1 MKSIKVVILCG
12 GRGMRL
18 HEETGYRPKPL
29 IEIGGKPILWHIMKI
44 YSHYDYKDFILCSG
58 YKGEM
63 IKDYFLNFE
72 MLNSDF
78 TVELGKEK
86 KITLHNPPPDENWRV
101 TVADT
106 GLNVMTGARIKRIE
120 KYIEDDLFMLT
131 YGDGVADI
139 NINKLVNF
147 HLAQGRIGT
156 VTGVHSLSRF
166 GELSVDGE
174 LVKEF
179 TEKPQI
185 KKDYINGG
193 FFVFN
198 KGIFKY
204 VTDED
209 DCSFERE
216 PLQNLAKDGELAVF
230 PHEGYWQCMDTYR
243 DLQTLNKQWESG
255 NFPWKV
261 WQGQAKDEK

>member
-1 MKSIKVVILCG
+1 MESIKVVILCG

-18 HEETGYRPKPL
+18 YEETEYRPKPL
-29 IEIGGKPILWHIMKI
+29 IEIGRKPMLWHIMKI
-44 YSHYDYKDFILCSG
+44 YSHYGYKDFVLCSG

-72 MLNSDF
+72 VLNSDF

-86 KITLHNPPPDENWRV
+86 KIKLHNPPPDENWRV

-139 NINKLVNF
+139 NINKLVKF

-179 TEKPQI
+179 TEKPHI
-185 KKDYINGG
+185 KEGYINGG

-204 VTDED
+204 VADED
-209 DCSFERE
+209 DCTFEGE

-243 DLQTLNKQWESG
+243 DLQALNKQWESG
-255 NFPWKV
+255 KVPWKV
-261 WQGQAKDEK
+261 WQGEAKDGK